1 MTDMKKAL
9 AAINQRDNSKL
20 QSGYVSRIKGTGLEK
35 PAMVMGYSEQVK
47 DGDKTYTV
55 TVKNYVWKK
64 GFIVPVGPYRK
75 QDHETMIFIKDNS
88 TGKTNAITYSHHERV
103 YWSNVKQGKDGDYS
117 VKMPTS
123 WHTPILESGTYEK
136 KAFGGRKG
144 HIGRATVEYT
154 KGAQKFA
161 EWTQKLRRHGS
172 QELPEIVA
180 AVPINMKNR
189 TYHDVKTAFTHPSEL
204 YNSIESLG
212 AKPDSRYG
220 KK

>member
-1 MTDMKKAL
+1 MANITKAL
-9 AAINQRDNSKL
+9 REIDQRDNSKL

-35 PAMVMGYSEQVK
+35 PVMVMGYSEQVK

-75 QDHETMIFIKDNS
+75 QDHETMIFIKDNA

-103 YWSNVKQGKDGDYS
+103 YWSNVKQDKNGNYS

-136 KAFGGRKG
+136 KSFGGRKN
-144 HIGRATVEYT
+144 HIGRRQSNTPRARRNSLSGCRNCDVMVL
-154 KGAQKFA
+154 KNFPKS
-161 EWTQKLRRHGS
+161 WLRR
-172 QELPEIVA
+172 
-180 AVPINMKNR
+180 
-189 TYHDVKTAFTHPSEL
+189 PS
-204 YNSIESLG
+204 I
-212 AKPDSRYG
+212 
-220 KK
+220 